1 MPQRN
6 VTIASS
12 VGLHARPAG
21 IFTKAAAATG
31 AQVTIGRP
39 GVAAVNAASLLMVMG
54 LGLKHGETAEL
65 TVEGDG
71 ADAALDQLA
80 ELLSTD
86 LDAAGA

>member
-21 IFTKAAAATG
+21 IFTKAATASG

-39 GVAAVNAASLLMVMG
+39 GDAGVNAASLLMVMG

-65 TVEGDG
+65 VVEG
-71 ADAALDQLA
+71 ADADTVLNQLA
-80 ELLSTD
+80 GLLATD
-86 LDAAGA
+86 LDAAGE

>member
-21 IFTKAAAATG
+21 IFTKAAAASG

-39 GVAAVNAASLLMVMG
+39 GDAGVNAASLLMVMG

-65 TVEGDG
+65 VVEG
-71 ADAALDQLA
+71 ADADAVLDQLA
-80 ELLSTD
+80 ELLATD
-86 LDAAGA
+86 LDAAGE